1 MPGTA
6 RTSVIT
12 GANKGVGAAAVRACA
27 DRGDRVWGTA
37 KKAEIEDY
45 SPRTTIAGRISVPF
59 FGIDLSLVEP
69 GPFPSN
75 LPAAGRPPAREDV
88 VASHGAL
95 GGADA

>member
-1 MPGTA
+1 MPGSA

-12 GANKGVGAAAVRACA
+12 RANKGVCAAAARARA

-37 KKAEIEDY
+37 KKAELEAC
-45 SPRTTIAGRISVPF
+45 SPRPTIAGRISVTF
-59 FGIDLSLVEP
+59 IDIDLSLVEP

-75 LPAAGRPPAREDV
+75 LRAAARPPAREDV

>member
-1 MPGTA
+1 MPGSA

-12 GANKGVGAAAVRACA
+12 GATSSVGDAAVCACA
-27 DRGDRVWGTA
+27 DRGDRVWRTA
-37 KKAEIEDY
+37 KKAELEAY

-59 FGIDLSLVEP
+59 FDIDLSLVEP
-69 GPFPSN
+69 GPFLSN
-75 LPAAGRPPAREDV
+75 LRAKARPPSREDV

>member
-1 MPGTA
+1 MPGSA

-12 GANKGVGAAAVRACA
+12 GANNGVGDAAVCAFA

-37 KKAEIEDY
+37 KKAELEAC
-45 SPRTTIAGRISVPF
+45 SPRTTIAGRISVLF

-69 GPFPSN
+69 GPFLSN
-75 LPAAGRPPAREDV
+75 LRAAARPPAREDV